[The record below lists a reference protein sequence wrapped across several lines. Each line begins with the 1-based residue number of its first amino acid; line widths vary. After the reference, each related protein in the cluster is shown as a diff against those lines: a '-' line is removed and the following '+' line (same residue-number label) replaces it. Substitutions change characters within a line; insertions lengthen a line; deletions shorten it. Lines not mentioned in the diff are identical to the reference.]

1 TGMTT
6 NQDGG
11 AGHQATAEY
20 TIKLVDAGGDTRRI
34 RQLDFIKAFDHRH
47 FAGKAAALGAARRR
61 RRAISDK
68 LTQRIPLAARRTLAL
83 PLGKIRTAL
92 GAHVRDLA
100 FSHQQSPGAV
110 VP

>member
-1 TGMTT
+1 MTT

-34 RQLDFIKAFDHRH
+34 RQLDFIKAFNHRH
-47 FAGKAAALGAARRR
+47 FAGKAAALGTASWRRPVG
-61 RRAISDK
+61 DK

-83 PLGKIRTAL
+83 PLGKIGATL